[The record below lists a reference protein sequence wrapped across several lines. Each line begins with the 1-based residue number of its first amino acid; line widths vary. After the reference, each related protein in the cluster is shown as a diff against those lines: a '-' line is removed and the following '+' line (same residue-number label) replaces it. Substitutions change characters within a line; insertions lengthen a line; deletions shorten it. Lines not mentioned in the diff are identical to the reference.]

1 MYNIISKAGKG
12 RTGTAASSFLMRQ
25 NKCKNSMEALSFF
38 GSTRFGDGDG
48 VKIQSQR
55 RYVQVNLYVNEP
67 FDLNY
72 I

>member
-1 MYNIISKAGKG
+1 
-12 RTGTAASSFLMRQ
+12 MRQ

-55 RYVQVNLYVNEP
+55 RYVQVKLEVNEP
-67 FDLNY
+67 LDLNY

>member
-1 MYNIISKAGKG
+1 MLAYNSVSQAGKG

-25 NKCKNSMEALSFF
+25 NKCKDSMEALSFF

-55 RYVQVNLYVNEP
+55 RYVQVKLKIE
-67 FDLNY
+67 LN
-72 I
+72 